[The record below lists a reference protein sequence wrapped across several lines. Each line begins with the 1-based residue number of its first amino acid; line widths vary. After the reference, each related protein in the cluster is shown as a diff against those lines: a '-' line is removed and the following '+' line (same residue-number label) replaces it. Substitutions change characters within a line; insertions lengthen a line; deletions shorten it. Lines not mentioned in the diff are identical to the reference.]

1 MAADAW
7 SQVLQGPGCLL
18 FFMKEVDLLRGSD
31 QDVADDDFWDALIK
45 EMGSGEFEVLVIA
58 PRATHI
64 LEPGLV
70 FFLVLGQFG
79 MLCILGAFHGWRGK
93 IERM

>member
-1 MAADAW
+1 MWWFLAADAW
-7 SQVLQGPGCLL
+7 SQ
-18 FFMKEVDLLRGSD
+18 EVVLLRGSD

-45 EMGSGEFEVLVIA
+45 EMDSGEFDLLVIT

-93 IERM
+93 N